1 MFRPSKKYPPRD
13 IVSIGWFQVVS
24 LLLSRDDIL
33 VNQRGKDG
41 VTALGL
47 ACLQEPALCEPT
59 FWKSI
64 EGLCLKQTLPV
75 FLLFG
80 Q

>member
-1 MFRPSKKYPPRD
+1 MFRLSKKFQPRD
-13 IVSIGWFQVVS
+13 TVPFFNDDGWFQVVS
-24 LLLSRDDIL
+24 LLLSRADIL

-59 FWKSI
+59 
-64 EGLCLKQTLPV
+64 
-75 FLLFG
+75 
-80 Q
+80 

>member
-1 MFRPSKKYPPRD
+1 MVPL
-13 IVSIGWFQVVS
+13 IMIGWFQVVS
-24 LLLSRDDIL
+24 LLLSRADIL

-59 FWKSI
+59 
-64 EGLCLKQTLPV
+64 
-75 FLLFG
+75 
-80 Q
+80 